1 MEKKNN
7 RLLVLLLVTAI
18 LVVALGGWLK
28 YVFLAP
34 FDLYGEDPV
43 VAVPFLLLADAPAK
57 ARIREA
63 LNPTEPEVIPTEA
76 PTEVPTEEEIQI
88 TVEEAT
94 EVPTEAPAEIPTEA
108 PTEIPTEPPTEPI
121 VIDESWFDDVLF
133 IGDSR
138 TKSLYNTMPLG
149 KAHYFCD
156 HGLSIFDVRFK
167 KCHSKDFYSTRL
179 DELLATNP
187 YGKVYVMLGING
199 IQMPHDEII
208 AEYIKLIEL
217 IQEKRPEAVIVLN
230 SIMTV
235 GRDKATYSEYF
246 SLENIYT
253 LNERMSELAD
263 NEKIFY
269 IDINEFVADE
279 EGYLPD
285 ELSNDGVHLTADMY
299 RSWAQWLMD
308 SAATLGIR

>member
-1 MEKKNN
+1 MKTRNN
-7 RLLVLLLVTAI
+7 RLLVMLIVTAVLI
-18 LVVALGGWLK
+18 VALGGWLK

-34 FDLYGEDPV
+34 FNLYSEDPI
-43 VAVPFLLLADAPAK
+43 VAVPFLLLADEPAK
-57 ARIREA
+57 ARIRET
-63 LNPTEPEVIPTEA
+63 LNATEPEEVPTQAPTEA
-76 PTEVPTEEEIQI
+76 PTEEVTQAPTE
-88 TVEEAT
+88 VAT
-94 EVPTEAPAEIPTEA
+94 EAATETPTEA
-108 PTEIPTEPPTEPI
+108 PTEPPTEPI

-167 KCHSKDFYSTRL
+167 KCHSKDFYSSRL
-179 DELLATNP
+179 DELLEANP

-199 IQMPHDEII
+199 IQMPQDEII
-208 AEYIKLIEL
+208 AEYVKLIEL
-217 IQEKRPEAVIVLN
+217 IQEKRPDAAIVLN

-235 GRDKATYSEYF
+235 GRDKATYSQYF
-246 SLENIYT
+246 SLENIYS

-285 ELSNDGVHLTADMY
+285 DMSNDGVHLTADMY